1 MNRSMVLPVA
11 WYVAAVAFS
20 AATLPAILLYLGI
33 QPLNPNHWKALW
45 TYYATT
51 RGLPFDLLVGLGTW
65 FIGSMVAVAAGPAL
79 RGIGQY
85 GDARWARRAD
95 LRHFKPGL
103 MAKAGIVLGRFGGI
117 GRFGG
122 RLLMSDEPL
131 STLVVAP
138 AGSGKTDGVIVPSV
152 LMCDPFSLVV
162 NDPKGEL
169 YELTAGHRATL
180 GRVFRI
186 EWTAGSAG
194 SVCWNPID
202 LRSLPSDRG
211 ARGDLVDRLIAVL
224 MPGDERDFWTSSGR
238 AALAA
243 CTLFQIYEGER
254 LGFAPSFASTLEW
267 IARLG
272 DNQDPDVDDPVR
284 PNLDRAA
291 GIADIEG
298 YPSRIGAWLR
308 QLAMMD
314 YRTRSNVVATVS
326 AALKIFSNENVASVT
341 ARTDFTLGDLRGIE
355 GKPVTV
361 YIVVPA
367 FDQDAFGKI
376 TALFVESATRFL
388 TERKP
393 RHREIGVRFILDEVG
408 FLPPIQAISMGPA
421 ITRGYGVSFLF
432 ACQDY
437 GQLKDRW
444 GQGGLDN
451 IITNTAF
458 KVVLSQ
464 NHPDTAAM
472 ISRAVGNTT
481 RQRKSRSKQTGF
493 GRGPF
498 PSGSLSEQE
507 EGAPLIRAEE
517 IMSMDFGRHFVLAQ
531 NRVKRPVWC
540 RSAYYMHVPT
550 LRKRAQRNAPTLPG
564 RTTSKLA

>member
-1 MNRSMVLPVA
+1 MRQSNIPAVVWCA
-11 WYVAAVAFS
+11 VVAATS
-20 AATLPAILLYLGI
+20 LAALLAILVYLGI
-33 QPLNPNHWKALW
+33 QPQNPAHWAALW
-45 TYYATT
+45 RFYLATG
-51 RGLPFDLLVGLGTW
+51 RLPIDLMVGLGAW
-65 FIGSMVAVAAGPAL
+65 GVASVIAVAAGPAFA
-79 RGIGQY
+79 RVGEY
-85 GDARWARRAD
+85 GDAKWATARD
-95 LRHFKPGL
+95 LRRFKPGL
-103 MAKAGIVLGRFGGI
+103 TAKAGIVLGRVGGFGP
-117 GRFGG
+117 FGG
-122 RLLMSDEPL
+122 RLLMSAEPL
-131 STLVVAP
+131 SSLVVAP
-138 AGSGKTDGVIVPSV
+138 AGTGKTDGIIVPSV

-169 YELTAGHRATL
+169 YERTAGHRARL
-180 GRVFRI
+180 GRVLRI
-186 EWTAGSAG
+186 EWTAGSTG

-238 AALAA
+238 AALSA

-254 LGFAPSFASTLEW
+254 RGFAPTFGSTLAW
-267 IARLG
+267 IAELG
-272 DNQDPDVDDPVR
+272 RSGDLESDDPVR
-284 PNLDRAA
+284 GNLERAA

-298 YPSRIGAWLR
+298 YPLRIGAWLR

-341 ARTDFTLGDLRGIE
+341 SRTDFTLGDLRGM
-355 GKPVTV
+355 GGRPVTV

-393 RHREIGVRFILDEVG
+393 GRNELGVRFILDEVG

-464 NHPDTAAM
+464 NHPETAAM

-481 RQRKSRSKQTGF
+481 RRRESRSKSSGLGQGLF
-493 GRGPF
+493 PRG
-498 PSGSLSEQE
+498 SISEQL
-507 EGAPLIRAEE
+507 EGVPLIRPEE

-540 RSAYYMHVPT
+540 RSAYYLDVPT
-550 LRKRAQRNAPTLPG
+550 LRKRANRKAPSAG
-564 RTTSKLA
+564 GSAAGG

>member
-1 MNRSMVLPVA
+1 MNQGNAGAIA
-11 WYVAAVAFS
+11 WYGFVAIAS
-20 AATLPAILLYLGI
+20 ATALLGLLLYLGI
-33 QPLNPNHWKALW
+33 RPQNANHWQALW
-45 TYYATT
+45 GYYLNTG
-51 RGLPFDLLVGLGTW
+51 RLPVDLLVGLGIW
-65 FIGSMVAVAAGPAL
+65 FLGSMVAVAAGPAL
-79 RGIGQY
+79 GRAGKY
-85 GDARWARRAD
+85 GDARWATRAD
-95 LRHFKPGL
+95 LRCFRPGL
-103 MAKAGIVLGRFGGI
+103 AARSGVVLGRFGGI

-122 RLLMSDEPL
+122 RLLMSAEPL
-131 STLVVAP
+131 SSLVVAP
-138 AGSGKTDGVIVPSV
+138 AGTGKTDGVIVPSV
-152 LMCDPFSLVV
+152 LMCDPFSIVV

-169 YELTAGHRATL
+169 YERTAGHRATL
-180 GRVFRI
+180 GRVLRI
-186 EWTAGSAG
+186 EWTAGATG

-202 LRSLPSDRG
+202 LRSLPAERG

-224 MPGDERDFWTSSGR
+224 IPGDERDFWISSGR

-254 LGFAPSFASTLEW
+254 RGFAPSFGSTLEW

-272 DNQDPDVDDPVR
+272 EGQNPDVDDPVR

-291 GIADIEG
+291 RIADIES

-341 ARTDFTLGDLRGIE
+341 ARTDFTLGDLRGID

-393 RHREIGVRFILDEVG
+393 SRGELGVRFILDEVG

-472 ISRAVGNTT
+472 ISRAVGNAT
-481 RQRKSRSKQTGF
+481 RKRKSRSKSIGLDRSPFTG
-493 GRGPF
+493 
-498 PSGSLSEQE
+498 GSISEQQ
-507 EGAPLIRAEE
+507 EGVPLIRPEE
-517 IMSMDFGRHFVLAQ
+517 IMSMEFGRHFVLAQ
-531 NRVKRPVWC
+531 NHVKRPIWC

-550 LRKRAQRNAPTLPG
+550 LRKRSGRAAPPQPC
-564 RTTSKLA
+564 RAVSAPP

>member
-1 MNRSMVLPVA
+1 MNTNILGAVA
-11 WYVAAVAFS
+11 WYLAGAILS
-20 AATLPAILLYLGI
+20 AAALPATLLFLGIEPLNADHWRALWRYYMKTGTLPS
-33 QPLNPNHWKALW
+33 
-45 TYYATT
+45 
-51 RGLPFDLLVGLGTW
+51 DLLIGLGAW
-65 FIGSMVAVAAGPAL
+65 FIGTMVAIAAG
-79 RGIGQY
+79 RGLGRVGEY
-85 GDARWARRAD
+85 GDARWANRAD
-95 LRHFKPGL
+95 LRRFKPGIT
-103 MAKAGIVLGRFGGI
+103 AGCGIVLGRFGGI
-117 GRFGG
+117 GPFGG
-122 RLLMSDEPL
+122 RLLMSTEPL
-131 STLVVAP
+131 SSLVVAP
-138 AGSGKTDGVIVPSV
+138 AGTGKTDGIIVPSV
-152 LMCDPFSLVV
+152 LMCDPFSLVI

-169 YELTAGHRATL
+169 YERTAGHRATL
-180 GRVFRI
+180 GRVLRI
-186 EWTAGSAG
+186 EWTAGAAG

-202 LRSLPSDRG
+202 LPSLPADRG

-224 MPGDERDFWTSSGR
+224 IPGDERDFWISSGR

-254 LGFAPSFASTLEW
+254 LGFAPTFGSTLDW

-272 DNQDPDVDDPVR
+272 EGQDAEVDDPVR
-284 PNLDRAA
+284 RNLERAA
-291 GIADIEG
+291 GVADIEG

-341 ARTDFTLGDLRGIE
+341 AKTDFTLGDLRGI
-355 GKPVTV
+355 GGRPVSI

-393 RHREIGVRFILDEVG
+393 AGRELGVRFILDEVG

-437 GQLKDRW
+437 GQIKDRW

-472 ISRAVGNTT
+472 ISRAVGNAT
-481 RQRKSRSKQTGF
+481 RKRKSRSRNMSF
-493 GRGPF
+493 GRGPL
-498 PSGSLSEQE
+498 PGGSVSEQL
-507 EGAPLIRAEE
+507 EGVPLIRPEE

-540 RSAYYMHVPT
+540 RSAYYMEVPM
-550 LRKRAQRNAPTLPG
+550 LRRRAAQVAPAH
-564 RTTSKLA
+564 S

>member
-1 MNRSMVLPVA
+1 MNQSNAAAMA
-11 WYVAAVAFS
+11 WYGFVAVAS
-20 AATLPAILLYLGI
+20 AATLLGLLLHLGI
-33 QPLNPNHWKALW
+33 RPLNAAHWKALSG
-45 TYYATT
+45 YYLKTG
-51 RGLPFDLLVGLGTW
+51 GLPVDLLVGLGIW
-65 FIGSMVAVAAGPAL
+65 FLCSMLAIAAGPAL
-79 RGIGQY
+79 GRAGEY
-85 GDARWARRAD
+85 GDARWATRSELRR
-95 LRHFKPGL
+95 FKPGL
-103 MAKAGIVLGRFGGI
+103 TAKAGVVLGRFGGI
-117 GRFGG
+117 GRFSG
-122 RLLMSDEPL
+122 RLLMSAEPL
-131 STLVVAP
+131 SALVVAP
-138 AGSGKTDGVIVPSV
+138 AGTGKTDGVIVPSV

-169 YELTAGHRATL
+169 YERTAGHRATL
-180 GRVFRI
+180 GRVLRI
-186 EWTAGSAG
+186 EWTAGAAG

-202 LRSLPSDRG
+202 LGSLPTERG
-211 ARGDLVDRLIAVL
+211 ARGDLIDRLIAVL
-224 MPGDERDFWTSSGR
+224 IPGDERDFWISSGR

-243 CTLFQIYEGER
+243 CALFQIYEGER
-254 LGFAPSFASTLEW
+254 LGFAPSFGSTLEW
-267 IARLG
+267 LARLG
-272 DNQDPDVDDPVR
+272 EGQGPDVEDPVR

-291 GIADIEG
+291 RIADIEG
-298 YPSRIGAWLR
+298 YPSRVGAWLR

-314 YRTRSNVVATVS
+314 YRTRSNVVATIS

-341 ARTDFTLGDLRGIE
+341 ARTDFTLGDLRGID
-355 GKPVTV
+355 GRPVTV

-393 RHREIGVRFILDEVG
+393 RRGELGVRFILDEVG

-481 RQRKSRSKQTGF
+481 RRRKSRSKQVGLDK
-493 GRGPF
+493 GPF
-498 PSGSLSEQE
+498 AGGSVSEQR
-507 EGAPLIRAEE
+507 EGSPLIRPEE
-517 IMSMDFGRHFVLAQ
+517 IMSMEFGRHFVLAQ
-531 NRVKRPVWC
+531 NRVKRPIWC
-540 RSAYYMHVPT
+540 RSAYYMHVPA
-550 LRKRAQRNAPTLPG
+550 LRRRAGRAAPALPQG
-564 RTTSKLA
+564 IASRST

>member
-1 MNRSMVLPVA
+1 MNANILPSVA
-11 WYVAAVAFS
+11 WYVPVATLS
-20 AATLPAILLYLGI
+20 AAAAPAILLYLGI
-33 QPLNPNHWKALW
+33 EPLNGAHWRALW
-45 TYYATT
+45 LYYMKTGT
-51 RGLPFDLLVGLGTW
+51 LPVDLLIGLGAW
-65 FIGSMVAVAAGPAL
+65 FAGSMIGIAAGPGL
-79 RGIGQY
+79 GRVGEY

-95 LRHFKPGL
+95 LRRFKPGIT
-103 MAKAGIVLGRFGGI
+103 ARAGIVLGRFGGI

-122 RLLMSDEPL
+122 RLLMSMEPL
-131 STLVVAP
+131 SALVVAP
-138 AGSGKTDGVIVPSV
+138 AGTGKTDGIIVPSV
-152 LMCDPFSLVV
+152 LMCDPFSLVI

-169 YELTAGHRATL
+169 YERTAGHRATL
-180 GRVFRI
+180 GRVLRI
-186 EWTAGSAG
+186 EWTAGAAG

-202 LRSLPSDRG
+202 LCSLPFDRG

-224 MPGDERDFWTSSGR
+224 IPGDERDFWISSGR
-238 AALAA
+238 AALSA

-254 LGFAPSFASTLEW
+254 LGFAPSFGSTLDW
-267 IARLG
+267 IAKLG
-272 DNQDPDVDDPVR
+272 HAQDPDIEDPVR
-284 PNLDRAA
+284 RNLDRAA

-298 YPSRIGAWLR
+298 YPSRISAWLR

-314 YRTRSNVVATVS
+314 YRTRSSVVATVS

-341 ARTDFTLGDLRGIE
+341 GRTDFTLGDLRGIK
-355 GKPVTV
+355 GKPISI

-388 TERKP
+388 TGRKP
-393 RHREIGVRFILDEVG
+393 ARGELGLRFILDEVG

-472 ISRAVGNTT
+472 ISRAVGNAT
-481 RQRKSRSKQTGF
+481 RKRRSKSRNVGI
-493 GRGPF
+493 GRGLF
-498 PSGSLSEQE
+498 AGGSVSEQQ
-507 EGAPLIRAEE
+507 EGAPLIRPEE
-517 IMSMDFGRHFVLAQ
+517 IMSMDFGRHFVLTQ
-531 NRVKRPVWC
+531 NRVKLPIWC
-540 RSAYYMHVPT
+540 RSAYYTRVPM
-550 LRKRAQRNAPTLPG
+550 LRKRAARVAP
-564 RTTSKLA
+564 RIR